1 MVIVGMLKHGPI
13 KLSHS
18 NSKDHVLV
26 VHKPSYEEFYDDL
39 LQDGE
44 GSFLRPPPPCVTI
57 INCVSI

>member
-1 MVIVGMLKHGPI
+1 MAIVDMLKHGPT

-18 NSKDHVLV
+18 NSKDNVLM

-44 GSFLRPPPPCVTI
+44 GSFYDPLLLTLL
-57 INCVSI
+57 